1 MYMCMYMY
9 MYLYLYMYMYMYTYT
24 HYTYIQEAFVDV
36 SGNRCAVSCILEADV
51 IDTDVFAM
59 CGVEDMWEYNTEDA
73 RHRHHCSSAAAS
85 GVRRRGSPK
94 TIEKAA
100 RTDGKVRASKD
111 FVNNT
116 GQNSNFLPLGMMAAA
131 LKKDLGER
139 KWQYCDA

>member
-1 MYMCMYMY
+1 MY
-9 MYLYLYMYMYMYTYT
+9 MYLYMYMYMYMYTYT

-59 CGVEDMWEYNTEDA
+59 CGVEDMWEYNTEEA
-73 RHRHHCSSAAAS
+73 RYGYHCASAAAS
-85 GVRRRGSPK
+85 GVRRRESPK
-94 TIEKAA
+94 TMEKTAW
-100 RTDGKVRASKD
+100 TGTEGKMRAGQD

-116 GQNSNFLPLGMMAAA
+116 GQNSSFLPLGMMATA
-131 LKKDLGER
+131 LKKDLAER